1 MKHYKPLQKVLIGVA
16 VFFFVT
22 VFVRSNFYSPTIT
35 DSSQP
40 QVQSAIKPRLSLKA
54 ENDQQQQVEI
64 ETKDEPRIPSFV
76 NFRQHYKL
84 FPYPKAKLC
93 VIGGNEPALFSEI
106 WCFLADP
113 NAYKQT
119 NRTIFDKPY
128 DERLCKE
135 KKELEQEGTSKS
147 HELQTSWL
155 EFAVVR
161 NPMERFVATFI
172 SQCFLKKDEKEVKER
187 CFDCGKDVNCFLEKL
202 QDRLVA
208 VAKKPSDKTTTIDE
222 EAFYPQNWNCDFESH
237 LQNYTLLRLEVA
249 DEGKMKLLNALYFP
263 LRERNVN
270 NDDINR
276 IYKQIQ
282 ERPSSADKD
291 DLTAMAM
298 MEKKRLLPTS
308 TTITSHRIDFFHL
321 FSFLRPWRIFTLIA
335 LMALIYVLLTS
346 SKPKHYM
353 EVVNTLTNGTLLST
367 ASSRVDEH
375 MRWVVDS
382 DWIVAPLRKFER
394 RFRLNFEKKINVCA
408 IEKNMSTILTAIM
421 CFLFNPQ
428 KFKAEGRNVNTETF
442 HERMCGFE
450 NELFEFI
457 GDLKNYT
464 VKREEWLHM
473 AVSRDPIERFISGF
487 VDKCVV
493 EKIYTQDRRNGTC
506 QNCKTNVT
514 CFIERMHD
522 RMLRYGRGEKL
533 RIKFDE
539 QHFFPQNWRCNFR
552 SHLNDYKVV
561 RFENSKDFF
570 DEVFTLFAEHG
581 VSEEHLSF
589 VRNQINN
596 GKTVHTTTGREER
609 DRVVREVR
617 ESRYLMT
624 KLVQMYYYD
633 FVLMGYNIPEIPT
646 E

>member
-1 MKHYKPLQKVLIGVA
+1 MA
-16 VFFFVT
+16 V
-22 VFVRSNFYSPTIT
+22 
-35 DSSQP
+35 
-40 QVQSAIKPRLSLKA
+40 
-54 ENDQQQQVEI
+54 
-64 ETKDEPRIPSFV
+64 
-76 NFRQHYKL
+76 
-84 FPYPKAKLC
+84 
-93 VIGGNEPALFSEI
+93 
-106 WCFLADP
+106 
-113 NAYKQT
+113 
-119 NRTIFDKPY
+119 
-128 DERLCKE
+128 
-135 KKELEQEGTSKS
+135 
-147 HELQTSWL
+147 
-155 EFAVVR
+155 
-161 NPMERFVATFI
+161 
-172 SQCFLKKDEKEVKER
+172 
-187 CFDCGKDVNCFLEKL
+187 
-202 QDRLVA
+202 
-208 VAKKPSDKTTTIDE
+208 
-222 EAFYPQNWNCDFESH
+222 
-237 LQNYTLLRLEVA
+237 
-249 DEGKMKLLNALYFP
+249 
-263 LRERNVN
+263 
-270 NDDINR
+270 
-276 IYKQIQ
+276 
-282 ERPSSADKD
+282 
-291 DLTAMAM
+291 

-308 TTITSHRIDFFHL
+308 TTITSNRTDFFH
-321 FSFLRPWRIFTLIA
+321 FFPFLRPWRIFTLIA

-367 ASSRVDEH
+367 APSRVDEH

-421 CFLFNPQ
+421 CFLFNPE
-428 KFKAEGRNVNTETF
+428 KFIAEGRNVNTETF

-506 QNCKTNVT
+506 QNCETNVT

-552 SHLNDYKVV
+552 GHLNDYKVV

-581 VSEEHLSF
+581 VSEENLNF
-589 VRNQINN
+589 VRNQISN

-633 FVLMGYNIPEIPT
+633 FVLMGYDIPEIPM